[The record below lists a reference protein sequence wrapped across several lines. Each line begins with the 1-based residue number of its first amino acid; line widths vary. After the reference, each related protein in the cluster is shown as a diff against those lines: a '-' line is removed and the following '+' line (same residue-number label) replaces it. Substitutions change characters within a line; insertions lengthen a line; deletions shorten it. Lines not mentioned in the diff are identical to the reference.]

1 MDTAASSRLAQTDG
15 ADIVRRHRRAV
26 FLMAATAAMWSSA
39 GVLTRHLERA
49 ASFEVTFWRS
59 LFAALAVLVYL
70 LVARGSVVNPLR
82 ATGLPGLFSGLMWS
96 VMFTCFMVALT
107 MTTVAN
113 TLIVMSTAPMLT
125 AVLAWLVLRE
135 PVSGRTWVAIAAA
148 SVGLAWMFSDGLAG
162 GHLAGM
168 LVALAVPLASSFNF
182 IVNRRCGGRID
193 LVPAV
198 FVGGCISVMATL
210 PFAWTSLAAGQVSAH
225 DLAILATLGV
235 FQLGLPCVMM
245 VHAARHLAAPEI
257 ALLALIEVLLGP
269 LWAWLWA
276 GEVPAGTTLAGG
288 AVVLAALV
296 LNEAGRGRG
305 VR

>member
-1 MDTAASSRLAQTDG
+1 MTEAARQ
-15 ADIVRRHRRAV
+15 HRRAV
-26 FLMAATAAMWSSA
+26 LLMAATATMWSSA
-39 GVLTRHLERA
+39 GVVTRQLESA

-59 LFAALAVLVYL
+59 LFAALCVAIYL
-70 LVARGSVVNPLR
+70 LVERGSVLRPLR
-82 ATGLPGLFSGLMWS
+82 AAGLPGLFSGLMWS

-125 AVLAWLVLRE
+125 ALLAWAVLRE

-148 SVGLAWMFSDGLAG
+148 SAGLAWMFSDGLAA

-182 IVNRRCGGRID
+182 IINRRVGSRVD
-193 LVPAV
+193 LVSAL
-198 FVGGCISVMATL
+198 ATL
-210 PFAWTSLAAGQVSAH
+210 PMAWPALAAGRISAH
-225 DLAILATLGV
+225 DLALLAFLGV

-245 VHAARHLAAPEI
+245 VHAARRLAAPEI

-276 GEVPAGTTLAGG
+276 GENPAGSTLAGG

-296 LNEAGRGRG
+296 FNEAGRWRAAP
-305 VR
+305 RA